1 MTQPIG
7 AHSPM
12 ASYYDP
18 SEQLSSAYDPTAGAG
33 GASSS
38 AGVGGSEGTGNV
50 PKVETKE
57 PSTSCLVETLS
68 VVRDCGSLLLVRR
81 ASALASCALSL
92 AALSTCARSPE

>member
-7 AHSPM
+7 ARSPM

-33 GASSS
+33 GASAS
-38 AGVGGSEGTGNV
+38 AGAGGSEGTGNV
-50 PKVETKE
+50 PKLETNE
-57 PSTSCLVETLS
+57 PSTSCLVEVLS
-68 VVRDCGSLLLVRR
+68 VARDCGSLLLAKRV
-81 ASALASCALSL
+81 SALAPCALSL